1 MATLFNLSMALHVSL
16 LLHCSF
22 FFFDRGVRRWWRR
35 EMRGGCCADEAV
47 GRCGGVGAGGV

>member
-47 GRCGGVGAGGV
+47 GRCGDVGAGGV

>member
-1 MATLFNLSMALHVSL
+1 MATLFNLSMALNVSL